1 MEQALVLVVLA
12 FSYPRDMLDKIKS
25 IPGVT
30 DANFIYGPYDLYVM
44 VKTETKEELRAAI
57 IQIREI
63 DGIRSTMTCN
73 VV

>member
-25 IPGVT
+25 IPGVI

-44 VKTETKEELRAAI
+44 VKTETKDELREAI

>member
-30 DANFIYGPYDLYVM
+30 DANLIYGPYDLYVM
-44 VKTETKEELRAAI
+44 VKTETKDELREAI

-63 DGIRSTMTCN
+63 EGIRSTMTCN